1 MIDLNKK
8 NPNTRQK
15 TVVIVLLVVCLV
27 LGLLQLF
34 LHTEPVIPT
43 ATENNETE
51 VKQAVEAPITQVT
64 QNKPDSCQKTR
75 CSDFSSCEEAR
86 FYQTQCALKLDKD
99 HDGIPCEGTL
109 CEHK

>member
-1 MIDLNKK
+1 MLDLNKK

-15 TVVIVLLVVCLV
+15 TVVILLAVCLV

-34 LHTEPVIPT
+34 LHTEPVILT
-43 ATENNETE
+43 ATENTE
-51 VKQAVEAPITQVT
+51 PDVKQAVEPLVTQIT
-64 QNKPDSCQKTR
+64 QNKSNSCQKTR

-86 FYQTQCALKLDKD
+86 FYQTQCALKLDRD